1 MDTTAV
7 TLPEELLL
15 LAIDPSS
22 GRPRGTM
29 SHTRYGVAGAVLA
42 ELEAA
47 GRIGHD
53 RGRISVADG
62 RPTGDPLL
70 DSALGRLPAAGK
82 AVSARRWIRRES
94 REMTEVSARS
104 LAKRG
109 AIRIE
114 KRRALGLFPYHR
126 YPSAG
131 RDWSAPALAR
141 FQGDAKVGF
150 PDARGRMLAALVS
163 ASDLARRVHP
173 GSGDARRARKE
184 MRGLAREYWQSD
196 AVRRVVSADKASAA
210 NSAS

>member
-1 MDTTAV
+1 MDTTTV

-22 GRPRGTM
+22 GRPRGVM
-29 SHTRYGVAGAVLA
+29 NRTRYGVAGAVLA

-47 GRIGHD
+47 GRVGHD
-53 RGRISVADG
+53 RGRIAVADG
-62 RPTGDPLL
+62 RPTGDPVL
-70 DSALGRLPAAGK
+70 DSALGRLPDSGK

-131 RDWSAPALAR
+131 RDWSGPALAR
-141 FQGDAKVGF
+141 FQGDAKAGF
-150 PDARGRMLAALVS
+150 PDQRGRMLAALVS
-163 ASDLARRVHP
+163 ASDLARRVSP
-173 GSGDARRARKE
+173 GSGEARLARKE
-184 MRGLAREYWQSD
+184 MRGLVREYWQSD
-196 AVRRVVSADKASAA
+196 AVRRAVKLDKAAA
-210 NSAS
+210 NAAS